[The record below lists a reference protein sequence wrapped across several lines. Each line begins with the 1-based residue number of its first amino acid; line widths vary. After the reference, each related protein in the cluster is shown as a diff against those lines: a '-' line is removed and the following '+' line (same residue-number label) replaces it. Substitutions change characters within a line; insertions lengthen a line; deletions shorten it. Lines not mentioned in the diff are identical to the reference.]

1 LIDGSRFVD
10 VFITPLFLRLLLLLL
25 DFTLVAAAV
34 FFEVDLLFLGLLWLL
49 IDVPDVIVQV
59 LALGLVL

>member
-1 LIDGSRFVD
+1 MIDGSRFVD

-34 FFEVDLLFLGLLWLL
+34 FFEVDLLVLGLLWLL